1 MKRETDPGRYG
12 RRTSATLE
20 LPPEGRSWQAEVRH
34 GAVPDPNPL
43 FRGQRQMAAVNI
55 STDALEREYAHKR
68 IDEASYLAGR
78 RYQWALELQAIH
90 PVGSCWSDARG
101 GDPVQMRDDRIVRA
115 LETAEQAIRVLD
127 GCRPIIG
134 MLGERVLVL
143 TLGYRMTLGE
153 AAERMGGSQHWR
165 AREACGDRF
174 RTALAALAD
183 HWSVRGAGGG
193 VRWRPAQK

>member
-1 MKRETDPGRYG
+1 MRETDPGRYG
-12 RRTSATLE
+12 VKRSPSVE
-20 LPPEGRSWQAEVRH
+20 LPPAGDYGHVRIKH
-34 GAVPDPNPL
+34 GSVDDPNPI
-43 FRGQRQMAAVNI
+43 FRGQKQLAAINV
-55 STDALEREYAHKR
+55 STDALEREYAHRR

-78 RYQWALELQAIH
+78 RYQLALELQAIH

-127 GCRPIIG
+127 GCRPVIG

-183 HWSVRGAGGG
+183 HWSVRGADGGG